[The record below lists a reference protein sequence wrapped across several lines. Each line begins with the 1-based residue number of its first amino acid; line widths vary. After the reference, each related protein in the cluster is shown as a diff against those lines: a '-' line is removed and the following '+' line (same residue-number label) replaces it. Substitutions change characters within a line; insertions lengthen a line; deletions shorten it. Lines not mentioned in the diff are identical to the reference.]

1 MADKPARD
9 PMQSVLASTVVV
21 RRKKKSG
28 HAGGHHGGAWKIA
41 YADFVTAMMAFFLLM
56 WLLGSTSKYDKQG
69 IEDYFNTPLSAIF
82 GGKDGSG
89 AARTS
94 VIEGGG
100 RDLSSSRPGEA
111 TKSQTQP
118 LPKSTARAAAAA
130 TAADDARRLQQ
141 LKQKLTA
148 LIENTPA
155 LRAFKDQIRIDITS
169 EGLRIEIVDS
179 LKRPMFASGSS
190 KLEGYVVIILAQI
203 GASMNDV
210 DNRVSIAGHTDAV
223 PYSGGQAGYSNWELS
238 SERANAARRALIAG
252 GMSEGKILQV
262 RGLGDVLPLNKEVAD
277 EPTNRRISIL
287 VLNKAAEQAFF
298 ADGGRTAV
306 DESQPAS
313 AVIPA
318 TVAEQKEAQQTK
330 PRAFSPS
337 GEVSSKG

>member
-1 MADKPARD
+1 MAEKPSRD
-9 PMQSVLASTVVV
+9 PLQSVLAPTIVV
-21 RRKKKSG
+21 RRKKKAG
-28 HAGGHHGGAWKIA
+28 HGGHHGGAWKIA

-69 IEDYFNTPLSAIF
+69 IEDYFNAPLSTLF
-82 GGKDGSG
+82 SGKDGSG
-89 AARTS
+89 AARSS
-94 VIEGGG
+94 VINGGG

-111 TKSQTQP
+111 TKSQAQP
-118 LPKSTARAAAAA
+118 VPKTTARIAAE
-130 TAADDARRLQQ
+130 DDARRLKQ
-141 LKQKLTA
+141 LKEKLMA

-190 KLEGYVVIILAQI
+190 KLEGYVGVILAQI

-238 SERANAARRALIAG
+238 SERANAARRSLIAG

-262 RGLGDVLPLNKEVAD
+262 RGLADVLPLNKAVAD

-287 VLNKAAEQAFF
+287 VLNKAAEQTFF
-298 ADGGRTAV
+298 ADGGRTSV
-306 DESQPAS
+306 DDSQPAS

-318 TVAEQKEAQQTK
+318 KVAQEQLK
-330 PRAFSPS
+330 PRPLSPS
-337 GEVSSKG
+337 GETSSKG